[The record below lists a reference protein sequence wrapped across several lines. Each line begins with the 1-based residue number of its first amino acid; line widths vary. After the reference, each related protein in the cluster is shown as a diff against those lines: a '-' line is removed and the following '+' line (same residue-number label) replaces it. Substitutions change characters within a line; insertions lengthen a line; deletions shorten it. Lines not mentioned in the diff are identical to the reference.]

1 MHLSIHSTVSHDFLH
16 HLLLSCVTIALSN
29 EISVLDLGVWFTLL
43 VVSTFVALS
52 LAQIRCTVLGDQVCV
67 LSEETMEERPTTITS
82 LVHIVTGHEMLCG
95 ELWHVL
101 TIFDLETVLSDL
113 REGDGVARS
122 TVALISVLVHEVV
135 ATDVTPVEVLGQLGV
150 WDRVGISICFLIL
163 LSQFERLLEI
173 GTFSKLHFA
182 DWLTAGLSQEELF
195 LIAVGS
201 VVGMMLLILA
211 RIGLPSEVH
220 LVNSR
225 NEQIGLITWDVLQM
239 GVVSP
244 VSLSRSKETGD
255 LNVLLV
261 WRWSTCASF
270 VCLGLLLFLG
280 IQLLL
285 DEGDTF
291 GGDFMAFTS
300 DGLGDEVGVLISCK

>member
-1 MHLSIHSTVSHDFLH
+1 
-16 HLLLSCVTIALSN
+16 
-29 EISVLDLGVWFTLL
+29 
-43 VVSTFVALS
+43 
-52 LAQIRCTVLGDQVCV
+52 
-67 LSEETMEERPTTITS
+67 MEERPTTITS

-244 VSLSRSKETGD
+244 VSLSSSKEAGD
-255 LNVLLV
+255 LNVLLI

-270 VCLGLLLFLG
+270 VCLRLLLFLG